1 MTLAEVLVA
10 AALMAIIAGA
20 FSILVGAA
28 VRSKMI
34 TSMRSADTQTAR
46 QTLEWMSERLRNAGF
61 NVHPTDS
68 AQAAFPNRCKDRVVA
83 LPPSTGDPE
92 MRPTSGRVYVSGEI
106 LNSNATSGDEIITLG
121 YFLSADASTGRQ
133 VVMERRKA
141 CQGTLESTVPLSD
154 PRIQVTSLQFR
165 YFGPNGVEVT
175 DLTSA
180 AHIRRIQMIR
190 VTLQVQGQE
199 GTSGVQAQSWTR
211 DVMLRNPEPNANVWV
226 NPREVNELP

>member
-34 TSMRSADTQTAR
+34 TSMRSADAQTAR

-61 NVHPTDS
+61 NVNPTDS

-83 LPPSTGDPE
+83 LPASTGDPE
-92 MRPTSGRVYVSGEI
+92 MRPTSGRVYVSGEM
-106 LNSNATSGDEIITLG
+106 LNSDTTSGNEIITIG
-121 YFLSADASTGRQ
+121 YFVGTDSSTGRQ
-133 VVMERRKA
+133 VVMEYRKA
-141 CQGTLESTVPLSD
+141 CGGSSESTVPLSD
-154 PRIQVTSLQFR
+154 PRIQVTSLRFT
-165 YFGPNGVEVT
+165 YYGPNGVEVT
-175 DLTSA
+175 SLTSA
-180 AHIRRIQMIR
+180 GHIRRIQMIR
-190 VTLQVQGQE
+190 IALQVQGQE

-226 NPREVNELP
+226 NSKEVNELP